1 MTFIRDCT
9 RTIGRDGKRSI
20 QFPAI
25 SLVMVFATRQFASRL
40 ESNMPAEGKD
50 TPQSV
55 QPG

>member
-1 MTFIRDCT
+1 MFIRECT
-9 RTIGRDGKRSI
+9 RTIGRGGRRSI

-25 SLVMVFATRQFASRL
+25 MLVMVFATRQLASSM